1 MSIRLAAWLAIL
13 LLNLCFLPGN
23 SIFYPAEMIPVYKAA
38 TDTFSQRIRTLE
50 EFDQACELVAVAVEC
65 YCLVWAGP
73 KILRGLIALGKG
85 ERAGHRHAFWGFLI
99 LFLAWFGHSVLRWC
113 LGAINEGRGFQ

>member
-23 SIFYPAEMIPVYKAA
+23 SIFYPAEMLPVYKAA

-65 YCLVWAGP
+65 YCLVWASED
-73 KILRGLIALGKG
+73 LAGLDRCREG
-85 ERAGHRHAFWGFLI
+85 RAGGP
-99 LFLAWFGHSVLRWC
+99 
-113 LGAINEGRGFQ
+113 